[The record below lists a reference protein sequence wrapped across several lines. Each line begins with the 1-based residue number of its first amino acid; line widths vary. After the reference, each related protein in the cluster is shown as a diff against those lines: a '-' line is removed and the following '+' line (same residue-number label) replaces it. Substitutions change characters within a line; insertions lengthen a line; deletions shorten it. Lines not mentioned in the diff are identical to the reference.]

1 MQEPQFLQLTLVAP
15 LPSFLPSR
23 LSMSTTRLCLSKPL
37 FSLSIDKNSSSRVCS
52 LYLVPTYC
60 LLFQIAVGHCTL
72 GIWVGTGERE
82 TDRQTNKMCVLAVP
96 TPHMCMQKMSFVIRG
111 MESELC
117 DHQRFHMETWSQHDA
132 HASLV
137 CTLCPL
143 CWYKLYPVAC
153 YWAGKVWLWRLFFFL
168 VSKLLSDLLKYEI
181 WVLAQQQW
189 FLFYFIL
196 WWILGKFWPW
206 NFFKWNIF
214 RLKIPVSMGQIC
226 QAFEFVFSFG
236 IYFWHSF

>member
-1 MQEPQFLQLTLVAP
+1 
-15 LPSFLPSR
+15 
-23 LSMSTTRLCLSKPL
+23 
-37 FSLSIDKNSSSRVCS
+37 
-52 LYLVPTYC
+52 
-60 LLFQIAVGHCTL
+60 
-72 GIWVGTGERE
+72 
-82 TDRQTNKMCVLAVP
+82 
-96 TPHMCMQKMSFVIRG
+96 MQKMSFVIRG

-153 YWAGKVWLWRLFFFL
+153 YWAGKVWLRSLISRLFFFSSVKTVVRSL
-168 VSKLLSDLLKYEI
+168 EI
-181 WVLAQQQW
+181 WNMGLVQQQW

-196 WWILGKFWPW
+196 FCGEFLENFDLEILKMEYISSQNSCFYRP
-206 NFFKWNIF
+206 NLPSF
-214 RLKIPVSMGQIC
+214 RV
-226 QAFEFVFSFG
+226 FFSFG